1 MSIRFASVSMPDSS
15 QPAESEPVGRTPWS
29 AADALV
35 GLCEPA
41 QEAGRGAGCRP
52 GGLPHKR
59 GRSGMTLI
67 ELIVACTIMMIL
79 TYMAV
84 PMARNRVRR
93 ERERDLHRAL
103 DEIRRSID
111 QYKDQ
116 ADKGAFGPLKVGTE
130 GYPETLEILVEGV
143 KIANQVDKKV
153 KFLRRIPLDPMT
165 NTRDW
170 GKRSMQDDPKSTA
183 WGGQNVFDVYTKS
196 FDKARDGTPY
206 SEW

>member
-1 MSIRFASVSMPDSS
+1 MFA
-15 QPAESEPVGRTPWS
+15 EGSEIPIVARPS
-29 AADALV
+29 
-35 GLCEPA
+35 
-41 QEAGRGAGCRP
+41 GCRIETRLDAWRSRWLERRKERRDESRRRRHECP
-52 GGLPHKR
+52 RHSSC
-59 GRSGMTLI
+59 SGMTLI
-67 ELIVACTIMMIL
+67 ELIVACTIMMLL

-93 ERERDLHRAL
+93 QKERELHMAL
-103 DEIRRSID
+103 DEIRRAID
-111 QYKDQ
+111 RYKDE
-116 ADKGAFGPLKVGTE
+116 ADKNSFGPIKVGTE

-183 WGGQNVFDVYTKS
+183 WGGQNVFDVYTNS

>member
-1 MSIRFASVSMPDSS
+1 MSIRLFSADCRTL
-15 QPAESEPVGRTPWS
+15 ASEPVGQTPWS

-35 GLCEPA
+35 GHCGPQRESG
-41 QEAGRGAGCRP
+41 QGAGCGP
-52 GGLPHKR
+52 GGPPHKHS
-59 GRSGMTLI
+59 RSGMTLI
-67 ELIVACTIMMIL
+67 ELIVACTIMMLL

-93 ERERDLHRAL
+93 QKERELHLAL
-103 DEIRRSID
+103 DEIRRAID
-111 QYKDQ
+111 RYKDE
-116 ADKGAFGPLKVGTE
+116 ADKNSFGPIKVGTE

-153 KFLRRIPLDPMT
+153 KYLRRIPLDPMT

-183 WGGQNVFDVYTKS
+183 WGGQNVFDVYTNS